1 MSSLICLIFTIIS
14 RSCFCRG
21 LLYTSKNIL
30 NQKNLSYFNWS
41 NFFLERTWL
50 DFHYLFP
57 QPPLSPSPFLFLTYL
72 GPKKKQHQKH
82 QKTTLNK
89 LAHNMVKIRLK
100 KKILAINNDS
110 STFWS
115 CKLVASFFRLY
126 CSFMG
131 LETSR
136 GRGSNKLR
144 LVPFAVV
151 DSWLLLSPLRVLGY
165 FFKP

>member
-100 KKILAINNDS
+100 KRYQRLIMIRRLFGHANSLLHFSDS
-110 STFWS
+110 TALSWGW
-115 CKLVASFFRLY
+115 KR
-126 CSFMG
+126 
-131 LETSR
+131 
-136 GRGSNKLR
+136 
-144 LVPFAVV
+144 VV
-151 DSWLLLSPLRVLGY
+151 EEVVIS
-165 FFKP
+165 